1 MEAQSTTAEIVDDG
15 ERRERRDRRDR
26 RGRVSWPKERREELL
41 AEYERSGLSQAAFAR
56 REGVRY
62 PTFAHWV
69 QERRRDAAGKPAE
82 TADAA
87 PRFVELGVRGSV
99 MTPAGTLSVTLPD
112 GLVVSGSDPRSLAGL
127 VRMLQAN
134 AG

>member
-1 MEAQSTTAEIVDDG
+1 METQSAATEIVEDG
-15 ERRERRDRRDR
+15 GQRDR
-26 RGRVSWPKERREELL
+26 RGRVNWPRERREQLL
-41 AEYERSGLSQAAFAR
+41 DEYERSGLSQAAFAR

-69 QERRRDAAGKPAE
+69 QERRRDAAGKPAR
-82 TADAA
+82 TAGTA
-87 PRFVELGVRGSV
+87 PRFVELGVPRSV

-112 GLVVSGSDPRSLAGL
+112 GVVASGSDPRALAGL
-127 VRMLQAN
+127 VRMLQVN